1 MKILC
6 YHGTSAEFLPS
17 ILTEGLKASA
27 DKVWNVSEDAVYCY
41 SKNYLKDIQG
51 SSIEESEDSFIR
63 AAAES
68 GMTAVIQSRKDCRIC
83 VIKFEVDESE
93 LETDY
98 SCPNMEFA
106 NCIRRDIKPEE
117 IRQVFISDDL
127 SSYRFFIAYGVI
139 HNKLFNNPLSELE
152 KDIVRGINGDVFYE
166 NFDEIVNMREYG
178 TNAIHTCN
186 MPGSIQM

>member
-63 AAAES
+63 AITINSARE
-68 GMTAVIQSRKDCRIC
+68 MKQ
-83 VIKFEVDESE
+83 
-93 LETDY
+93 
-98 SCPNMEFA
+98 
-106 NCIRRDIKPEE
+106 
-117 IRQVFISDDL
+117 ISDAVLAKDVMTNIELAAKSGKYEYMWYTTATHDNL
-127 SSYRFFIAYGVI
+127 SIY
-139 HNKLFNNPLSELE
+139 
-152 KDIVRGINGDVFYE
+152 
-166 NFDEIVNMREYG
+166 
-178 TNAIHTCN
+178 
-186 MPGSIQM
+186 